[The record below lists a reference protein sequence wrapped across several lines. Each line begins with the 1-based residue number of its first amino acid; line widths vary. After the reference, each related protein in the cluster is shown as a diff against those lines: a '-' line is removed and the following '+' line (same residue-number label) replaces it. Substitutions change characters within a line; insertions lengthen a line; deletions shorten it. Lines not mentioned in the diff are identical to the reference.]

1 MRKFIITISLMFLL
15 SKPAYAYLD
24 FGSITFALQSLMAL
38 LAGLLVSVHLYFN
51 KIKQFFK
58 KIFKKKT
65 NR

>member
-1 MRKFIITISLMFLL
+1 MFLL